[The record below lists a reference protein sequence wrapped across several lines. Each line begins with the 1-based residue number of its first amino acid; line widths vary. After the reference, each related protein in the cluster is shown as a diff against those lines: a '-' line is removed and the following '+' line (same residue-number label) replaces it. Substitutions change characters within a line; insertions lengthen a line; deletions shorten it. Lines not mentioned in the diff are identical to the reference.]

1 MKWKYATVTNQKS
14 PYNCIIVLF
23 QRNGRFKAVP
33 INIPAG
39 IFLGVDRLIL
49 KLPGTAKRQN
59 QSRKSHRTITE
70 RKDLHTGQQSPWDHS
85 DPGSVGRQQADETEG
100 SPETDKSV
108 FRLIHDRATQSTTP
122 AVINS
127 RHTWWCYSGKH
138 RQSHTGHQSEK
149 QMGHNTSMW
158 KASKFL
164 GEKLGE
170 VAKTSLTAKKAP

>member
-59 QSRKSHRTITE
+59 SQGNLTEQSQSGRTYTPDNKAHEITVTQGVWADNRLMRQKGALKQTRVSSVWYMTGRPKVPPLQWSTAGTLGDVTQENTANLTLDTKVKSRWVITP
-70 RKDLHTGQQSPWDHS
+70 Q
-85 DPGSVGRQQADETEG
+85 
-100 SPETDKSV
+100 
-108 FRLIHDRATQSTTP
+108 
-122 AVINS
+122 
-127 RHTWWCYSGKH
+127 C
-138 RQSHTGHQSEK
+138 EK
-149 QMGHNTSMW
+149 Q
-158 KASKFL
+158 ASF
-164 GEKLGE
+164 
-170 VAKTSLTAKKAP
+170 